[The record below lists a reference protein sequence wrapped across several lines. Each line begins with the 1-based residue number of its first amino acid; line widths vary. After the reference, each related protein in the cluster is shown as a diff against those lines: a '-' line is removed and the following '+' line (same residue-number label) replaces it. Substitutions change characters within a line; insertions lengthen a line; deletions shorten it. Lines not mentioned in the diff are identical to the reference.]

1 MKRRKTRGVKVGK
14 LRIGSNAKITVQ
26 SMCTTHTRDISATLK
41 QIQEL
46 EEAGC
51 ELVRV
56 SVMDM
61 NEAKSLKKIKENI
74 SMPLVADIH
83 FDYRLALE
91 SAKYADK
98 LRINPGNIGSNDKI
112 KLVVKQAKDYNIP
125 IRIGVNL
132 GSLEKEIIEK
142 FGLTSK
148 AMVEAALKHIK
159 ILEELD
165 FYNTII
171 SMKASD
177 IKRTVDAYRMMAS
190 KVDYPFHIGITEAG
204 TAYSGTIKSSIGIGS
219 LLLDGIG
226 DTIRVSLT
234 TNPIDEVRTGIEIL
248 NSLNIRKGRT
258 IISCPGCGRTEI
270 DLIGLTKNVEKATA
284 HIKKPIKIAVMGCAV
299 NGPGEAKEAD
309 VGVAGAKNFGI
320 IFRKGKVVKKVK
332 KDKIL
337 KALLDEI
344 NLLQLKAY

>member
-14 LRIGSNAKITVQ
+14 LKIGSNAPITVQ
-26 SMCTTHTRDISATLK
+26 SMCTTHTRDINATVR

-51 ELVRV
+51 EIVRV
-56 SVMDM
+56 SVSDMD
-61 NEAKSLKKIKENI
+61 EAKSLKKIKENI
-74 SMPLVADIH
+74 SIPLVADIH

-91 SAKYADK
+91 SVKYVDK
-98 LRINPGNIGSNDKI
+98 LRINPGNIGSNDKV
-112 KLVVKQAKDYNIP
+112 KLVVEQAKDYNIP

-132 GSLEKEIIEK
+132 GSLEKEIIKK

-148 AMVEAALKHIK
+148 AMAESALKHIK

-177 IKRTVDAYRMMAS
+177 IKRTVDAYRMMAT
-190 KVDYPFHIGITEAG
+190 KVDYPFHIGVTEAG
-204 TAYSGTIKSSIGIGS
+204 TAYTGTIKSSIGIGS

-234 TNPIDEVRTGIEIL
+234 TNPVDEVRAGIEIL

-270 DLIGLTKNVEKATA
+270 DLIGLTKSVEQATA

-332 KDKIL
+332 KDKII
-337 KALLDEI
+337 KALLGEI
-344 NLLQLKAY
+344 NKL

>member
-14 LRIGSNAKITVQ
+14 LKIGGNAPITVQ
-26 SMCTTHTRDISATLK
+26 SMCTTHTRDIDATVR
-41 QIQEL
+41 QIHEL

-51 ELVRV
+51 EIIRV
-56 SVMDM
+56 SVTDM

-74 SMPLVADIH
+74 SIPLVADIH

-98 LRINPGNIGSNDKI
+98 LRINPGNIGSNDKV

-148 AMVEAALKHIK
+148 AMVESALKHIK

-171 SMKASD
+171 SMKSSD
-177 IKRTVDAYRMMAS
+177 IKRTVDAYRMMAT
-190 KVDYPFHIGITEAG
+190 KVGYPFHIGITEAG
-204 TAYSGTIKSSIGIGS
+204 TAYTGTIKSSIGIGS

-234 TNPIDEVRTGIEIL
+234 TNPVDEVRAGIEIL

-270 DLIGLTKNVEKATA
+270 DLIGLTKSVEQATA
-284 HIKKPIKIAVMGCAV
+284 NIKKPIKIAVMGCAV
-299 NGPGEAKEAD
+299 NGLGEAKEAD

-320 IFRKGKVVKKVK
+320 IFRKGNVVNKVK

-337 KALLDEI
+337 KALLGEI
-344 NLLQLKAY
+344 DKL

>member
-1 MKRRKTRGVKVGK
+1 MERRKTKGVKVGK
-14 LRIGSNAKITVQ
+14 LKIGNNAPITVQ
-26 SMCTTHTRDISATLK
+26 SMCTTHTRDVNATLK
-41 QIQEL
+41 QVHEL
-46 EEAGC
+46 EDAGC
-51 ELVRV
+51 EIVRV
-56 SVMDM
+56 SVEDM

-74 SMPLVADIH
+74 SIPLVADIH
-83 FDYRLALE
+83 FDYRLAIE

-98 LRINPGNIGSNDKI
+98 LRINPGNIGSNDKV

-148 AMVEAALKHIK
+148 AMVESALKHIK

-171 SMKASD
+171 SMKSSD
-177 IKRTVDAYRMMAS
+177 IKRTVDAYRMMAT
-190 KVDYPFHIGITEAG
+190 KVGYPFHIGITEAG
-204 TAYSGTIKSSIGIGS
+204 TAYTGTIKSSIGIGS

-234 TNPIDEVRTGIEIL
+234 TNPVDEVRAGIEIL

-270 DLIGLTKNVEKATA
+270 DLIGLTKSVEQATA
-284 HIKKPIKIAVMGCAV
+284 NIKKPIKIAVMGCAV
-299 NGPGEAKEAD
+299 NGLGEAKEAD

-320 IFRKGKVVKKVK
+320 IFRKGNVVNKVK

-337 KALLDEI
+337 KALLGEI
-344 NLLQLKAY
+344 DKL

>member
-1 MKRRKTRGVKVGK
+1 MKRRKTRGVKIGK
-14 LRIGSNAKITVQ
+14 LKIGSNAPITVQ
-26 SMCTTHTRDISATLK
+26 SMCTSHTRDIDATVR
-41 QIQEL
+41 QIHEL

-51 ELVRV
+51 EIMRV
-56 SVMDM
+56 SVSNM
-61 NEAKSLKKIKENI
+61 NEANSLKKIKENI
-74 SMPLVADIH
+74 SIPLVADIH
-83 FDYRLALE
+83 FDYRLAIE

-98 LRINPGNIGSNDKI
+98 LRINPGNIGSNDKV
-112 KLVVKQAKDYNIP
+112 KLVVEQAKDYNIP

-132 GSLEKEIIEK
+132 GSLEKEIIKK

-148 AMVEAALKHIK
+148 AMVESALKHIK

-177 IKRTVDAYRMMAS
+177 IKRTVDAYRMMAT
-190 KVDYPFHIGITEAG
+190 KVDYPFHIGVTEAG
-204 TAYSGTIKSSIGIGS
+204 TAYTGTIKSSIGIGS

-234 TNPIDEVRTGIEIL
+234 TNPVDEVRAGIEIL
-248 NSLNIRKGRT
+248 NSLGIRKSRT

-270 DLIGLTKNVEKATA
+270 DLIGLTKSVEKATA
-284 HIKKPIKIAVMGCAV
+284 HIKKPVKIAVMGCAV

-320 IFRKGKVVKKVK
+320 IFKKGKVVKKVK

-344 NLLQLKAY
+344 NKL

>member
-1 MKRRKTRGVKVGK
+1 MRRRKTRGVKVGK
-14 LRIGSNAKITVQ
+14 LKIGGNAKITVQ
-26 SMCTTHTRDISATLK
+26 SMCTTHTRDINATVR

-51 ELVRV
+51 EIVRV
-56 SVMDM
+56 SVEDM
-61 NEAKSLKKIKENI
+61 REAKSLKKIKEDINI
-74 SMPLVADIH
+74 PLVADIH
-83 FDYRLALE
+83 FDYRLAIE
-91 SAKYADK
+91 SAKHADK
-98 LRINPGNIGSNDKI
+98 LRINPGNIGSNDNV
-112 KLVVKQAKDYNIP
+112 KLVVEQAKNYNIP

-132 GSLEKEIIEK
+132 GSLDKRIIEK

-148 AMVEAALKHIK
+148 AMVNSALKHIK

-177 IKRTVDAYRMMAS
+177 IKRTVNAYRILAD
-190 KVDYPFHIGITEAG
+190 KVNYPFHVGITEAG

-234 TNPIDEVRTGIEIL
+234 SNPLEEVKAGFEIL
-248 NSLNIRKGRT
+248 NNLGLRKQRT

-270 DLIGLTKNVEKATA
+270 DLIGLTKDIEQVTA

-320 IFRKGKVVKKVK
+320 IFKKGRVVKKVK

-344 NLLQLKAY
+344 NSL